1 MPFTA
6 RRGRPKKFTRPAR
19 TLSVTL
25 PEDVC
30 DALTMLD
37 RDISRAIVRIVM
49 AHGDERTASNLEVA
63 TFGSRAVIVVTPTRA
78 LSGMKGVELVPL
90 ADGRALIAID
100 DTMSEP
106 QFELAVRDAL
116 DGSQLETDDRALLE
130 QLATVLR
137 DARSD
142 GGLVLRRIIVLR
154 AASRAYSSTSKGTKR
169 Q

>member
-49 AHGDERTASNLEVA
+49 AHGDERTAPNLEVA